1 MSLKCKQMLQEAG
14 VPALAELHDFV
25 EAIKSEFD
33 AVEELQLRFLQLQP
47 KDRMDFLRDIDPD
60 KARKWSVKVTT
71 AIAKSNPPQQA
82 QQQVFTP
89 LLQQQPAISANRPK
103 EDVPPLKMETKL
115 LFLDKKG
122 QFDGTGYFM
131 TPDLQATYM
140 THFMG
145 SK

>member
-1 MSLKCKQMLQEAG
+1 MSKKYKQMLQEAG
-14 VPALAELHDFV
+14 VPALAELDGFV
-25 EAIKSEFD
+25 EAIKDEFE
-33 AVEELQLRFLQLQP
+33 AVEELQLGFLQLPP
-47 KDRMDFLRDIDPD
+47 KDRLDFLRDIDED
-60 KARKWSVKVTT
+60 KARRWSVKVTV
-71 AIAKSNPPQQA
+71 AIAKSQPPKQQR
-82 QQQVFTP
+82 FTP
-89 LLQQQPAISANRPK
+89 VMQHPAASGNRPK

-122 QFDGTGYFM
+122 HFDGTGYFM